1 VLLQAPWVAERRSR
15 QFVLK
20 SIIERAKS
28 HVISAQDIIDS
39 ETIRPVARDRA
50 ANGLSLINEAGLMR
64 PMAELEREIIEFAL
78 QRSGGRVA
86 NVAHELGIAR
96 STLYRKLESN
106 GLNFSEIYSIAIG
119 DAA

>member
-1 VLLQAPWVAERRSR
+1 MERTKS
-15 QFVLK
+15 QF
-20 SIIERAKS
+20 
-28 HVISAQDIIDS
+28 ISAQDIINC
-39 ETIRPVARDRA
+39 ERIRPSAQDQAVY
-50 ANGLSLINEAGLMR
+50 GLSLVNEEGLMR
-64 PMAELEREIIEFAL
+64 PMAELERDIIEFAL

-86 NVAHELGIAR
+86 NVAQELGIAR